1 MIRSAIT
8 RASFRACLDDGPVL
22 AALVSVR
29 LLLSCS
35 CIRGDVTRDTNLTLS
50 FAALFSHSACVLY
63 SRRSGNPNPKRPGAA
78 PRKANRRRRRL
89 DSRPAGPHS
98 RDERSEG
105 CIGVSDPQNPRRR
118 SWLEPN
124 CEHGSEHYIH
134 HPASTV
140 AHRSARRHAPAG
152 GRRCYHTTRQLRARS
167 PVCTSSQWLAP
178 ALVPHSLSHLPSTW
192 TMAFIVSPGSAHQ

>member
-1 MIRSAIT
+1 MTQISRS
-8 RASFRACLDDGPVL
+8 RS
-22 AALVSVR
+22 R
-29 LLLSCS
+29 L
-35 CIRGDVTRDTNLTLS
+35 
-50 FAALFSHSACVLY
+50 FFHSACVLY

-140 AHRSARRHAPAG
+140 AHRSAIDTPPREADAVITRRGNYVRAHLCAPHLSGWHQLLCRILSLTCLPPGRWPSSCRLAARTSNTAG
-152 GRRCYHTTRQLRARS
+152 RLCPSVCAQDGDRGTR
-167 PVCTSSQWLAP
+167 
-178 ALVPHSLSHLPSTW
+178 
-192 TMAFIVSPGSAHQ
+192 

>member
-1 MIRSAIT
+1 MRKPTVAVIGAGW
-8 RASFRACLDDGPVL
+8 AGCAAAVEL
-22 AALVSVR
+22 A
-29 LLLSCS
+29 
-35 CIRGDVTRDTNLTLS
+35 
-50 FAALFSHSACVLY
+50 
-63 SRRSGNPNPKRPGAA
+63 RRGAA
-78 PRKANRRRRRL
+78 ESESTAANL

-140 AHRSARRHAPAG
+140 AHRSAIDTPPREADAVITRRGNYVRAHLCAPYLSGWHQLLCRILSLTCLPPGRWPSSCRLAARTSNTAG
-152 GRRCYHTTRQLRARS
+152 RLCPSVCAQDGDRGTR
-167 PVCTSSQWLAP
+167 
-178 ALVPHSLSHLPSTW
+178 
-192 TMAFIVSPGSAHQ
+192 